1 MRGVISVTP
10 PTPSWM
16 MERDMEAATGPLE
29 KKQPKTLL
37 APCVSCEKGDVCRKK
52 YKCLLYISQSNI

>member
-37 APCVSCEKGDVCRKK
+37 APCVSCEKGDVCGKK
-52 YKCLLYISQSNI
+52 YKCL